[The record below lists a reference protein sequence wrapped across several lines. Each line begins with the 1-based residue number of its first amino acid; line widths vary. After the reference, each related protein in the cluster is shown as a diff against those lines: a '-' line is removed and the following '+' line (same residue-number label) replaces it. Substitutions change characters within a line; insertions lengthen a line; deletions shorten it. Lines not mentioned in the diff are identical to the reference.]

1 MSAEADAQDPHA
13 IRPARKGDL
22 LVAAAALTDAFG
34 DDPLFRWF
42 MRQDHM
48 YEPMRARFF
57 ASLLSGLGLNGG
69 TVSISAD
76 GAGAA
81 LWIPAPGPK
90 PQPILDEL
98 RLLPLLLGCTSF
110 SRFGRLLELR
120 AAMDR
125 AKEKQPNAYL
135 WFLGVRTDRQGK
147 GYGSR
152 LLDATLAPLDR
163 AGTIATLDTATPA
176 NLPLYRSRGFQ
187 ITREYR
193 PGKDGPVIWAMRR
206 HPRPF

>member
-1 MSAEADAQDPHA
+1 MGADADPQDPHA
-13 IRPARKGDL
+13 IRPALQGDL
-22 LVAAAALTDAFG
+22 LVAAAALTDAFA

-42 MRQDHM
+42 MRQDQH
-48 YEPMRARFF
+48 YEAMRARFF

-69 TVSISAD
+69 TVSMSAD

-90 PQPILDEL
+90 PQPFLEEL
-98 RLLPLLLGCTSF
+98 QLLPLLLGCTGL
-110 SRFGRLLELR
+110 SRFGRLLTLR

-125 AKEKQPNAYL
+125 AKEKQPHAYL
-135 WFLGVRTDRQGK
+135 WFLGVRADRQGK

-193 PGKDGPVIWAMRR
+193 PGPDGPVIWAMRR
-206 HPRPF
+206 SPKPL